1 MARESLVGARYM
13 SETQV
18 QKQESKPAKQAG
30 AGKTSSKAV
39 RAKGAKAKK
48 LLRKRRRRQMR
59 IVLALAALIAV
70 LLVLCG
76 WQFVE
81 YRDFSH
87 KSDAVGVDTFFDGVY
102 IEGVDVSGMTLD
114 EAVAHWENEIE
125 PVYAARTV
133 TLSDGTQI
141 VSSHVGYESNY
152 RQVLQTAFDL
162 CRSGGLQEQFETL
175 SGMGAGVDYT
185 VSRTYCTREA
195 LEGIALGIAL
205 NTNYLP
211 SDAEAIGF
219 DAETQMF
226 IFGDPTSGQTLDR
239 EALYSDIESAFE
251 QGGGEVE
258 LKYDYT
264 EGEVPVDGYGLIA
277 TYTTDASTS
286 SSARLHNIRLAL
298 STINGTCLE
307 PGEVFSF
314 NGVVGERTK
323 AAGYRPAPAYSRME
337 TVMEYGGGICQVSST
352 LYAAVE
358 KAGLEIVER
367 HSHSLKVTYIPK
379 GMDATVDWGNKDFK
393 FANNTGEAIYIVGYV
408 DGFEQ
413 VHISLYGRL

>member
-1 MARESLVGARYM
+1 M
-13 SETQV
+13 SEIQV

-30 AGKTSSKAV
+30 AGKASSKAT

-226 IFGDPTSGQTLDR
+226 IFGDTTSGQTLDR

-298 STINGTCLE
+298 STINGTCVE

-393 FANNTGEAIYIVGYV
+393 FANNTSEAIYIVGYV

-413 VHISLYGRL
+413 VHINLYGRL

>member
-1 MARESLVGARYM
+1 M
-13 SETQV
+13 SEIQV

-30 AGKTSSKAV
+30 AGKASSKAT

-162 CRSGGLQEQFETL
+162 CRGGGLQQQFETL

-298 STINGTCLE
+298 STINGTCVE

-393 FANNTGEAIYIVGYV
+393 FANNTSEAIYIVGYV

-413 VHISLYGRL
+413 VHINLYGRL

>member
-1 MARESLVGARYM
+1 M

-162 CRSGGLQEQFETL
+162 CRGGGLQQQFETL

-211 SDAEAIGF
+211 SDAEPIGF

>member
-1 MARESLVGARYM
+1 M
-13 SETQV
+13 SEIQV

-30 AGKTSSKAV
+30 GGKASSRTV
-39 RAKGAKAKK
+39 RAKGAKARK

-162 CRSGGLQEQFETL
+162 CRGGGLQQQFETL

-298 STINGTCLE
+298 STINGTCVE

-393 FANNTGEAIYIVGYV
+393 FANNTSEAIYIVGYV

-413 VHISLYGRL
+413 VHINLYGRL

>member
-1 MARESLVGARYM
+1 M

-162 CRSGGLQEQFETL
+162 CRGGGLQQQFETL

-185 VSRTYCTREA
+185 VSRLYCAREA

-298 STINGTCLE
+298 STINGTCVE

>member
-1 MARESLVGARYM
+1 M
-13 SETQV
+13 SEIQV

-30 AGKTSSKAV
+30 AGKASSKAT

-264 EGEVPVDGYGLIA
+264 EGEVPVDSYGLIA

-298 STINGTCLE
+298 STINGTCVE

-393 FANNTGEAIYIVGYV
+393 FANNTSEAIYIVGYV

-413 VHISLYGRL
+413 VHINLYGRL

>member
-1 MARESLVGARYM
+1 M
-13 SETQV
+13 SEIQV

-30 AGKTSSKAV
+30 AGKASSKAT

-59 IVLALAALIAV
+59 IALALAALIAV

-162 CRSGGLQEQFETL
+162 CRGGGLQQQFETL

-298 STINGTCLE
+298 STINGTCVE

-393 FANNTGEAIYIVGYV
+393 FANNTSEAIYIVGYV

-413 VHISLYGRL
+413 VHINLYGRL

>member
-211 SDAEAIGF
+211 SDAEPIGF
-219 DAETQMF
+219 DADTQMF

>member
-1 MARESLVGARYM
+1 M
-13 SETQV
+13 SEIQV
-18 QKQESKPAKQAG
+18 QKQESKPAKQPG
-30 AGKTSSKAV
+30 GGKASSKAT

-87 KSDAVGVDTFFDGVY
+87 KSDAVGVDTFFSGVY
-102 IEGVDVSGMTLD
+102 VEGVDVSGMTLD

-298 STINGTCLE
+298 STINGTCVE

-393 FANNTGEAIYIVGYV
+393 FANNTSEAIYLVGYV

>member
-1 MARESLVGARYM
+1 M
-13 SETQV
+13 SEIQV

-30 AGKTSSKAV
+30 GGKASSRTV

-59 IVLALAALIAV
+59 IALALAALIAV

-102 IEGVDVSGMTLD
+102 VEGVDVSGMTLD

-162 CRSGGLQEQFETL
+162 CRGGGLQQQFETL

-298 STINGTCLE
+298 STINGTCVE

-393 FANNTGEAIYIVGYV
+393 FANNTSEAIYIVGYV

-413 VHISLYGRL
+413 VHINLYGRL

>member
-162 CRSGGLQEQFETL
+162 CRGGGLQQQFETL

-314 NGVVGERTK
+314 NSVVGERTK

>member
-1 MARESLVGARYM
+1 M

-30 AGKTSSKAV
+30 AGKASSKAT

-59 IVLALAALIAV
+59 IALALAALIAV

-87 KSDAVGVDTFFDGVY
+87 KSDAVGVDTFFSGVY

-162 CRSGGLQEQFETL
+162 CRGGGLQQQFETL

-298 STINGTCLE
+298 STINGTCVE

>member
-1 MARESLVGARYM
+1 M
-13 SETQV
+13 SEIQG
-18 QKQESKPAKQAG
+18 QKQANKPAKQPG
-30 AGKTSSKAV
+30 GGKASSRTV

-162 CRSGGLQEQFETL
+162 CRGGGLQQQFETL

-219 DAETQMF
+219 DADTQMF

>member
-1 MARESLVGARYM
+1 M
-13 SETQV
+13 SEIQV

-30 AGKTSSKAV
+30 GGKASSRTT

-162 CRSGGLQEQFETL
+162 CRSGGLQQQFETL

-298 STINGTCLE
+298 STINGTCVE

-393 FANNTGEAIYIVGYV
+393 FANNTSEAIYIVGYV

-413 VHISLYGRL
+413 VHINLYGRL

>member
-1 MARESLVGARYM
+1 M
-13 SETQV
+13 SEIQV

-30 AGKTSSKAV
+30 AGKASSRTV
-39 RAKGAKAKK
+39 RAKGAKARK

-114 EAVAHWENEIE
+114 EALAHWENEIE

-162 CRSGGLQEQFETL
+162 CRGGGLQQQFETL

-298 STINGTCLE
+298 STINGTCVE

-393 FANNTGEAIYIVGYV
+393 FANNTSEAIYIVGYV

-413 VHISLYGRL
+413 VHINLYGRL

>member
-1 MARESLVGARYM
+1 M
-13 SETQV
+13 SEIQV
-18 QKQESKPAKQAG
+18 QKQANKPAKQPG
-30 AGKTSSKAV
+30 GGKASSRTV
-39 RAKGAKAKK
+39 RAKGAKARK

-59 IVLALAALIAV
+59 IALALAALIAV

-162 CRSGGLQEQFETL
+162 CRSGGLQQQFETL

-239 EALYSDIESAFE
+239 EAFYSDIESAFE

-298 STINGTCLE
+298 STINGTCVE

-393 FANNTGEAIYIVGYV
+393 FANNTSEAIYIVGYV

-413 VHISLYGRL
+413 VHINLYGRL

>member
-1 MARESLVGARYM
+1 M

-298 STINGTCLE
+298 STINGTCVE

-393 FANNTGEAIYIVGYV
+393 FANNTSEAIYIVGYV

-413 VHISLYGRL
+413 VHINLYGRL

>member
-1 MARESLVGARYM
+1 M

-162 CRSGGLQEQFETL
+162 CRGGGLQQQFETL

-185 VSRTYCTREA
+185 VSRLYCAREA

-211 SDAEAIGF
+211 SDAEPIGF

-298 STINGTCLE
+298 SSINGTCLE

>member
-1 MARESLVGARYM
+1 M
-13 SETQV
+13 SEIQV

-30 AGKTSSKAV
+30 AGKASSKAT

-59 IVLALAALIAV
+59 IALALAALIAV

-298 STINGTCLE
+298 STINGTCVE

-393 FANNTGEAIYIVGYV
+393 FANNTSEAIYIVGYV

-413 VHISLYGRL
+413 VHINLYGRL

>member
-1 MARESLVGARYM
+1 M
-13 SETQV
+13 SEIQV
-18 QKQESKPAKQAG
+18 QKQANKPAKQPG
-30 AGKTSSKAV
+30 GGKASSRTV
-39 RAKGAKAKK
+39 RAKGAKARK

-59 IVLALAALIAV
+59 IALALAALIAV

-125 PVYAARTV
+125 PAYAARTV

-162 CRSGGLQEQFETL
+162 CRSGGLQQQFETL

-239 EALYSDIESAFE
+239 EAFYSDIESAFE

-298 STINGTCLE
+298 STINGTCVE

-393 FANNTGEAIYIVGYV
+393 FANNTSEAIYIVGYV

-413 VHISLYGRL
+413 VHINLYGRL

>member
-162 CRSGGLQEQFETL
+162 CRSGGLQQQFETL

-239 EALYSDIESAFE
+239 EAFYSDIESAFE

-298 STINGTCLE
+298 STINGTCVE

-393 FANNTGEAIYIVGYV
+393 FANNTSEAIYIVGYV

-413 VHISLYGRL
+413 VHINLYGRL

>member
-1 MARESLVGARYM
+1 M
-13 SETQV
+13 SEIQV

-30 AGKTSSKAV
+30 AGKASSKAT

-298 STINGTCLE
+298 STINGTCVE

-393 FANNTGEAIYIVGYV
+393 FANNTSEAIYIVGYV

-413 VHISLYGRL
+413 VHINLYGRL

>member
-1 MARESLVGARYM
+1 M

-162 CRSGGLQEQFETL
+162 CRGGGLQQQFETL

-211 SDAEAIGF
+211 SDAEPIGF

-298 STINGTCLE
+298 STINGTCVE

-393 FANNTGEAIYIVGYV
+393 FANNTSEAIYIVGYV

-413 VHISLYGRL
+413 VHINLYGRL

>member
-1 MARESLVGARYM
+1 M
-13 SETQV
+13 SEIQV
-18 QKQESKPAKQAG
+18 QKQESKPSKQPG
-30 AGKTSSKAV
+30 GGKASSRTV
-39 RAKGAKAKK
+39 RAKGAKARK

-59 IVLALAALIAV
+59 IALALAALIAV

-87 KSDAVGVDTFFDGVY
+87 KSDAVGVDTFFSGVY
-102 IEGVDVSGMTLD
+102 VEGVDVSGMTLD

-162 CRSGGLQEQFETL
+162 CRSGGLQQQFETL

-226 IFGDPTSGQTLDR
+226 IFGAPTSGQTLDR
-239 EALYSDIESAFE
+239 EAFYSDIESAFE

-298 STINGTCLE
+298 STINGTCVE

-413 VHISLYGRL
+413 VHINLYGRL

>member
-1 MARESLVGARYM
+1 M

-87 KSDAVGVDTFFDGVY
+87 KSDAVGVDTFFSGVY

-162 CRSGGLQEQFETL
+162 CRGGGLQQQFETL

-298 STINGTCLE
+298 STINGTCVE

>member
-1 MARESLVGARYM
+1 M
-13 SETQV
+13 SEIQV
-18 QKQESKPAKQAG
+18 QKQESKPAKQPG
-30 AGKTSSKAV
+30 
-39 RAKGAKAKK
+39 
-48 LLRKRRRRQMR
+48 RRRRQMR

-114 EAVAHWENEIE
+114 EALAHWENEIE

-162 CRSGGLQEQFETL
+162 CRGGGLQQQFETL

-298 STINGTCLE
+298 STINGTCVE

-393 FANNTGEAIYIVGYV
+393 FANNTSEAIYIVGYV

-413 VHISLYGRL
+413 VHINLYGRL

>member
-1 MARESLVGARYM
+1 M

-162 CRSGGLQEQFETL
+162 CRGGGLQQQFETL

-185 VSRTYCTREA
+185 VSRLYCAREA

-211 SDAEAIGF
+211 SDAEPIGF

>member
-1 MARESLVGARYM
+1 M
-13 SETQV
+13 SEIQV

-30 AGKTSSKAV
+30 AGKASSKAT

-114 EAVAHWENEIE
+114 EALAHWENEIE

-298 STINGTCLE
+298 STINGTCVE

-393 FANNTGEAIYIVGYV
+393 FANNTSEAIYIVGYV

>member
-1 MARESLVGARYM
+1 M

-30 AGKTSSKAV
+30 AGKASSKAT

-219 DAETQMF
+219 DADTQMF

-264 EGEVPVDGYGLIA
+264 EGEVPVDGYGIIA

>member
-1 MARESLVGARYM
+1 M
-13 SETQV
+13 SEIQV

-30 AGKTSSKAV
+30 AGKASSKAT

-59 IVLALAALIAV
+59 IALALAALIAV

-162 CRSGGLQEQFETL
+162 CRSGGLQQQFETL

-195 LEGIALGIAL
+195 LESIALGIAL

-298 STINGTCLE
+298 STINGTCVE

-393 FANNTGEAIYIVGYV
+393 FANNTSEAIYIVGYV

-413 VHISLYGRL
+413 VHINLYGRL

>member
-1 MARESLVGARYM
+1 M
-13 SETQV
+13 SEIQV

-30 AGKTSSKAV
+30 AGKASSKAT

-162 CRSGGLQEQFETL
+162 CRSGGLQQQFETL

-226 IFGDPTSGQTLDR
+226 IFGDTTSGQTLDR

-298 STINGTCLE
+298 STINGTCVE

-393 FANNTGEAIYIVGYV
+393 FANNTSEAIYIVGYV

-413 VHISLYGRL
+413 VHINLYGRL

>member
-1 MARESLVGARYM
+1 M
-13 SETQV
+13 SEIQV

-30 AGKTSSKAV
+30 AGKASSKAT

-162 CRSGGLQEQFETL
+162 CRSGGLQQQFETL

-239 EALYSDIESAFE
+239 EAFYSDIESAFE

-298 STINGTCLE
+298 STINGTCVE

-393 FANNTGEAIYIVGYV
+393 FANNTSEAIYIVGYV

-413 VHISLYGRL
+413 VHINLYGRL

>member
-1 MARESLVGARYM
+1 M

-162 CRSGGLQEQFETL
+162 CRSGGLQQQFETL
-175 SGMGAGVDYT
+175 SGIGAGVDYT

-211 SDAEAIGF
+211 SDAEPIGF
-219 DAETQMF
+219 DADTQMF

>member
-1 MARESLVGARYM
+1 MGKAALR
-13 SETQV
+13 
-18 QKQESKPAKQAG
+18 AG
-30 AGKTSSKAV
+30 AGPKRSRGSVSALCSVKLLHFYAGKCQIKLTAVFFCSMIEKVLHRRANFVRREEKYYEKISKAPV
-39 RAKGAKAKK
+39 NCPCRNHGA
-48 LLRKRRRRQMR
+48 
-59 IVLALAALIAV
+59 
-70 LLVLCG
+70 
-76 WQFVE
+76 F
-81 YRDFSH
+81 H
-87 KSDAVGVDTFFDGVY
+87 
-102 IEGVDVSGMTLD
+102 
-114 EAVAHWENEIE
+114 
-125 PVYAARTV
+125 
-133 TLSDGTQI
+133 
-141 VSSHVGYESNY
+141 
-152 RQVLQTAFDL
+152 
-162 CRSGGLQEQFETL
+162 GGLQQQFETL

-298 STINGTCLE
+298 STINGTCVE

-393 FANNTGEAIYIVGYV
+393 FANNTSEAIYIVGYV

-413 VHISLYGRL
+413 VHINLYGRL

>member
-1 MARESLVGARYM
+1 M
-13 SETQV
+13 SEIQG

-30 AGKTSSKAV
+30 AGKASSKAT

-59 IVLALAALIAV
+59 IALALAALIAV

-87 KSDAVGVDTFFDGVY
+87 KSDAVGVDTFFSGVY

-162 CRSGGLQEQFETL
+162 CRSGGLQQQFETL

-298 STINGTCLE
+298 STINGTCVE

-393 FANNTGEAIYIVGYV
+393 FANNTSEAIYIVGYV

-413 VHISLYGRL
+413 VHINLYGRL

>member
-1 MARESLVGARYM
+1 M
-13 SETQV
+13 SEIQV

-30 AGKTSSKAV
+30 AGKASSKAT

-59 IVLALAALIAV
+59 IALALAALIAV

-141 VSSHVGYESNY
+141 ASSHVGYESNY

-162 CRSGGLQEQFETL
+162 CRGGGLQQQFETL

-211 SDAEAIGF
+211 SDAEPIGF

-298 STINGTCLE
+298 STINGTCVE

-393 FANNTGEAIYIVGYV
+393 FANNTSEAIYIVGYV

-413 VHISLYGRL
+413 VHINLYGRL

>member
-1 MARESLVGARYM
+1 M
-13 SETQV
+13 SEIQV

-30 AGKTSSKAV
+30 AGKASSKAT

-59 IVLALAALIAV
+59 IALALAALIAV

-175 SGMGAGVDYT
+175 SGMGAGVDYA

-298 STINGTCLE
+298 STINGTCVE

-393 FANNTGEAIYIVGYV
+393 FANNTSEAIYIVGYV

-413 VHISLYGRL
+413 VHINLYGRL

>member
-1 MARESLVGARYM
+1 M
-13 SETQV
+13 

-162 CRSGGLQEQFETL
+162 CRGGGLQQQFETL

-185 VSRTYCTREA
+185 VSRLYCAREA

-211 SDAEAIGF
+211 SDAEPIGF